1 MAFAPT
7 LTIAML
13 VLATGMQD
21 LAPAVAVPLWWLGA
35 VGHLM
40 ATLAVL
46 TAWLTRD
53 DLALAQVTPAWFIPV
68 VGNVVTPL
76 AAPALGSIEF
86 AWFAFG
92 VGLIA
97 WLGLFPILLHRLFV
111 AGQGLPTR
119 LRPTLMILVA
129 PPAVMV
135 LSLTTL
141 VGGPLD
147 PVRRILFAA
156 ALFAA
161 ALVMVQPGQWRLPFG
176 LPFLAYTFPLAALA
190 AAAVAVDA
198 AAGGDLGGRGG
209 ELHVELLREAGRRI
223 GVARGDL
230 ALVVLEPVGDLLGFV
245 HHTAF
250 GRAVVDDGRGLVR
263 GVLLFVDVGG
273 VGADGHHVDLG
284 GLVRSAPTKREGREA
299 DERRDDEGARGGR
312 GHRNPP
318 RIAHEMARGRV
329 IVAIVGE
336 LGPGCARVG
345 GRAESRCVS
354 FPCA

>member
-1 MAFAPT
+1 MSDTQDRSASTTGQTPPIAPAATPAPPAPTAPPIGSLAHLPVTLFAAVMGIGGLGLAWRRAAATWGTPAWIGTILVLLAAAVFLLVAILYAVKWIRHPAAARAELRHPVRMAFAPT

-53 DLALAQVTPAWFIPV
+53 DLGLAQVTPAWFIPV

-198 AAGGDLGGRGG
+198 AAGGVGLTAYRV
-209 ELHVELLREAGRRI
+209 LA
-223 GVARGDL
+223 VALL
-230 ALVVLEPVGDLLGFV
+230 ALATGVVALVSALTV
-245 HHTAF
+245 
-250 GRAVVDDGRGLVR
+250 RAALRRG
-263 GVLLFVDVGG
+263 
-273 VGADGHHVDLG
+273 
-284 GLVRSAPTKREGREA
+284 
-299 DERRDDEGARGGR
+299 
-312 GHRNPP
+312 
-318 RIAHEMARGRV
+318 I
-329 IVAIVGE
+329 
-336 LGPGCARVG
+336 
-345 GRAESRCVS
+345 CV
-354 FPCA
+354 PE